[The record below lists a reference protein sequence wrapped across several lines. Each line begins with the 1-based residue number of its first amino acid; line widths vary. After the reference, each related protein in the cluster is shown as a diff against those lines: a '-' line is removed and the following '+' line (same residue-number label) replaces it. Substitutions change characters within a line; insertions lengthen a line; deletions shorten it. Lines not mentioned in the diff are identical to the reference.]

1 MMNWFDVSKKGL
13 AKLLQRRGRAFA
25 ILELIQ
31 NAWDEA
37 TRVLEVTLVPAGRG
51 KATLT
56 VTDDNPEGFQ
66 FIEHAYTL
74 FAESTKKADPTKRG
88 RFNLGEKL
96 FLAICDEATIYT
108 TKGTVTFNDEGRT
121 VNTRRKRPT
130 GTEIK
135 ATVNLTLEEQ
145 AEVERLVG
153 TLRPPG
159 HIKTI
164 YNNWVVKHPMVLRT
178 FSATLPTEIAD
189 DEGILRPSRRKTDV
203 QLYDVLE
210 GETAHIYEMGIPVCE
225 HDGRWHVN
233 VMQTVPLNFNRD
245 NVTPAYLRQLR
256 EAVLNTTFDL
266 ITEEDS
272 HKPWV
277 AEALPNASDEAFQ
290 KVITERFGEK
300 VAIFDPHCQEANARA
315 QVAGYTV
322 IHSRQLPTGSFAR
335 MRELDIARPTGSYQE
350 LRGDIPT
357 SSDGRPPIPRDK
369 WTPGM
374 ERISRYAH
382 DLAVELIGVS
392 PEIDFYFMEV
402 GAGWRAGFGKD
413 SFMGM
418 PLGKTLIFNV
428 TALGHAWFNEPDP
441 VEVDRLLIHE
451 FAHNV
456 EENHL
461 DDNFHR
467 ECCRLGAKLR
477 HCKTTL

>member
-1 MMNWFDVSKKGL
+1 VQWFDVSKKGL
-13 AKLLQRRGRAFA
+13 AKLLQRKGRAFA

-31 NAWDEA
+31 NGWDEE
-37 TRVLEVTLVPAGRG
+37 TRVLEVKLAPAGRG

-56 VTDDNPEGFQ
+56 VTDDNPEGFK

-96 FLAICDEATIYT
+96 FLAICDEAVIYT
-108 TKGTVTFNDEGRT
+108 TKGTVTFNDDGRS
-121 VNTRRKRPT
+121 VNTRRKRPS
-130 GTEIK
+130 GTEIT

-145 AEVERLVG
+145 SEVERLVH
-153 TLRPPG
+153 TLRPPA
-159 HIKTI
+159 HVKTI
-164 YNNWVVKHPMVLRT
+164 YNGWTVHTPAPIRT
-178 FSATLPTEIAD
+178 FEATLPTEQAD
-189 DEGILRPSRRKTDV
+189 EEGILRPSRRKTTV
-203 QLYDVLE
+203 ELFELLE
-210 GETAHIYEMGIPVCE
+210 NETPHIYEMGIPVCE
-225 HDGRWHVN
+225 HDGKFHVN
-233 VMQTVPLNFNRD
+233 VMQKVPLNFNRD

-256 EAVLNTTFDL
+256 ENVLNNTFDL
-266 ITEEDS
+266 LTQEDA

-277 AEALPNASDEAFQ
+277 AEALPNATDDAFK

-300 VAIFDPHCQEANARA
+300 VAIFDPSCPEANARA

-322 IHSRQLPTGSFAR
+322 IHGRQLPPGSFAR
-335 MRELDIARPTGSYQE
+335 MREAGIAQPTGSYQE

-357 SSDGRPPIPRDK
+357 GPEGTKPLERSK

-374 ERISRYAH
+374 ERIAKYAT
-382 DLAVELIGVS
+382 DLAQELIQVS
-392 PEIDFYFMEV
+392 PSIDFYVMPV

-413 SFMGM
+413 SFMGL
-418 PLGKTLIFNV
+418 PLGKNLIFNV
-428 TALGHAWFNEPDP
+428 TALGHAWFNDPDP

-477 HCKTTL
+477 WAKTTL